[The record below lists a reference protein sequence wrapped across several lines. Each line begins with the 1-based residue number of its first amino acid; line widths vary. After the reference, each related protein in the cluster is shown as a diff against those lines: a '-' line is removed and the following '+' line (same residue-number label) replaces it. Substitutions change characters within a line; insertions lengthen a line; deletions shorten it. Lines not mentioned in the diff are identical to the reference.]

1 MVGEGEEEKLLHC
14 WWRGAVSRV
23 LPKHSGSS
31 TMLTTLGVCPK
42 SAHPCLCRGRE
53 GETILM
59 ADG

>member
-53 GETILM
+53 RQS
-59 ADG
+59 